1 MKFNP
6 TKVAFG
12 RHETFALRYSWLTKG
27 YQAVSKPKESSIFSS
42 DEATVVLGVGKNMVN
57 AIRYWLQ
64 AAQLIVPAQSGFE
77 TTPLGDNIF
86 GKKGFDPYL
95 EDEATIWLV
104 HWLIASNPELA
115 TGWYWFFNKFHK
127 PEFTSQ
133 EAAAALLDFAKQ
145 NIQSKFSATTVKQD
159 SAIVLRMYARSKG
172 NTRTPIEEALDSP
185 LSLLSLITQAPGGR
199 TYYSRALERDA
210 LPIGIFGF
218 AVAQVFEAMHVS
230 ELPIEDLMYAKGG
243 YPAPGAVF
251 RLTENAMIT
260 KLERLI
266 HQMPGIFEIRETAGI
281 HQLYLLEK
289 VEPMAFLEF
298 HYQDELQENVA

>member
-6 TKVAFG
+6 IKVAFG
-12 RHETFALRYSWLTKG
+12 RHETFSLRYSWLTKG
-27 YQAVSKPKESSIFSS
+27 YQAVSKPKGNSIFSS

-64 AAQLIVPAQSGFE
+64 AAQLIAPAQSGFE
-77 TTPLGDNIF
+77 TTPLGDKIF

-133 EAAAALLDFAKQ
+133 EAASALLEFAKQ
-145 NIQSKFSATTVKQD
+145 NIQSKLSATTVKQD

-172 NTRTPIEEALDSP
+172 NTRIPIEEALDSP
-185 LSLLSLITQAPGGR
+185 LSLLGLITQAQGGG
-199 TYYSRALERDA
+199 TCYSRALERDA

-218 AVAQVFEAMHVS
+218 AIAQVFEAMHIS

-266 HQMPGIFEIRETAGI
+266 NQMPGIFEIRESAGI
-281 HQLYLLEK
+281 HQVYLLEK
-289 VEPMAFLEF
+289 IEPMEFLEL
-298 HYQDELQENVA
+298 HYQDQL